1 MKKRSLINEML
12 LLEIFLRE
20 KNRNK
25 YMLKLLFSSFKS
37 VFFLKLLE
45 VLDLPFSHFK
55 ILFLKKTPYKCNQ
68 IFSR

>member
-1 MKKRSLINEML
+1 
-12 LLEIFLRE
+12 
-20 KNRNK
+20 
-25 YMLKLLFSSFKS
+25 MLKLLFSSFKS